1 MLVYEKNKEEA
12 LKRIVIEIKKTDVE
26 KQNFIMGYLEALND
40 LNALNVKFESKEIKK
55 VKSEAIMDRKET

>member
-1 MLVYEKNKEEA
+1 MHRKNKEEA

-40 LNALNVKFESKEIKK
+40 LNALNVKSESIKK
-55 VKSEAIMDRKET
+55 DEIRNDYGQKG

>member
-1 MLVYEKNKEEA
+1 MHGKNKEDA

-40 LNALNVKFESKEIKK
+40 LNALNVKSESKKIKK
-55 VKSEAIMDRKET
+55 SKLEN

>member
-1 MLVYEKNKEEA
+1 MLVHGKNKEDA

-40 LNALNVKFESKEIKK
+40 LNALNVKAESKEIKK
-55 VKSEAIMDRKET
+55 SKLEN

>member
-40 LNALNVKFESKEIKK
+40 LNALNVKSESKEIKNSK
-55 VKSEAIMDRKET
+55 LGGD

>member
-12 LKRIVIEIKKTDVE
+12 LKRIVVEIKKTDVE

-40 LNALNVKFESKEIKK
+40 LNALNIKTESKEIKK
-55 VKSEAIMDRKET
+55 